1 MNTFGIDYQPDV
13 TMIALREQGP
23 DGAHV
28 ASVGDGVRAMIPNA
42 ASSDGLWASRAVGS
56 AQVHLPSGAPRAWI
70 DEPGAQL
77 FWSGLYGRL
86 YSYLGR
92 LAPLRRNGYRTTVA
106 LQDPNYQ
113 TDAHAVA
120 ALARVAGFDEIAVIP
135 GTHALLCRCFA
146 SPPLSEPRPRT
157 VVTIAVGETSTLV
170 GGFHVEWDLR
180 GLPTIRAASLP
191 SSLEEAGYATWNRSL
206 LELLRTRLTEEPP
219 EGYPVLLRDAAIRYA
234 VRLSQADAEQ
244 PVQWRETLEERLYA
258 PLSLTYAQCAAWPES
273 VEFARRLPEAIR
285 RALTALGSSS
295 ADLLVVGGIGSIW
308 PFAQRIAAT
317 LGPVWWSGAAA
328 DDIAVGATW
337 WGELCE
343 HPSGTLLTVAPSPE
357 TAAVQIGSVGPM
369 PTQPATFVPPWE
381 RRGADVD

>member
-23 DGAHV
+23 EGAQM
-28 ASVGDGVRAMIPNA
+28 ASVGDGMRALIPNA
-42 ASSDGLWASRAVGS
+42 ASIDGLWASRAVGR
-56 AQVHLPSGAPRAWI
+56 AQVHLPSGAPGAWV
-70 DEPGAQL
+70 DEPGAPL

-92 LAPLRRNGYRTTVA
+92 LAPLRRNGYRTAIA
-106 LQDPNYQ
+106 LQGPNYQ

-120 ALARVAGFDEIAVIP
+120 ALARAAGFDDVEVIP
-135 GTHALLCRCFA
+135 CTHALLCRWLA
-146 SPPLSEPRPRT
+146 SPLLSEPRPRT
-157 VVTIAVGETSTLV
+157 VITIAVGQTSTLV
-170 GGFHVEWDLR
+170 GGFHVEWDFR
-180 GLPTIRAASLP
+180 ALPTIRAASLP
-191 SSLEEAGYATWNRSL
+191 SSVEEAGYATWNRNL

-317 LGPVWWSGAAA
+317 LGPVWCSGSAA
-328 DDIAVGATW
+328 DDIAAGATW

-343 HPSGTLLTVAPSPE
+343 HTSGTLLTVAPSCD
-357 TAAVQIGSVGPM
+357 TGAAQIGSVGPV
-369 PTQPATFVPPWE
+369 PQQPATFLPPWE